1 MEDQIQMYSDN
12 PDRDSL
18 DGNVPSSSP
27 GTNPAGSPTT
37 ATTAAPGGP
46 SSSTAVAAGSSAGGV
61 GGGGGG
67 MFGRRSKAVA
77 RSGRGQRSEDAADD
91 KERGGSRGSGGGDGE
106 AAAGSASDV
115 EQGGCG
121 TAIVWRETEPCT
133 EMWSALSSMYGR
145 LVVLISVAFCVTEMT
160 DTTIMPLTYQGT
172 FMMYLYVVS
181 IVTILGIYGS
191 VIADS
196 LHTVTSSKQNLTA
209 SGDPD
214 LISLAS
220 FGTLKRAHISPA
232 NVSRSSFYLR
242 VGALVFGV
250 GTLVF
255 NGLEIAMHITSG
267 TGDCSGQMA
276 FAHPILQAIFT
287 FLQMHFMFVNSEV
300 VVEKFGT
307 LARFGLIHLM
317 ATNLSV
323 WFRIIIWDS
332 AHDWIHFA
340 RAYLARTARGFGGS
354 NDPLALKLQ
363 GFPGLEDLGY
373 NGYIDLEQATESNKD
388 GSIGLRDSGVLF
400 YGDPYGSTAT
410 PCNNSSLFPI
420 AVSHVQRV
428 ERLYQCYNNNTL
440 GQMWTQTMP
449 YLLPFVVEYSL
460 IASVVTY
467 IMWTKVGGD
476 KSKSKPTKR
485 LPVMNGT
492 LDVKRTSPWR
502 TDCRS
507 VSKGLFLGLLCLVG
521 GVVVLIIFFVMK
533 DTNEFRDRMF
543 WMACGTQ
550 LIVLFL
556 SVSMSIIGF
565 FQISKLSLRKNLT
578 DNPMD
583 SLLSSV
589 TIFGVYLIGIFGMIV
604 GGFRIGEPRH
614 MTLFVMNTL
623 LIIQATMQCM
633 LVAEARQ
640 RFCQDRQ
647 QQTFKPGRQVITF
660 LLFANITLWMLDT
673 LMAHHW
679 LSHEMQFSY
688 YGFLTWGV
696 ISRVGLPLMIFF
708 RFHQAV
714 ILIGIWKKTYKTRM
728 D

>member
-1 MEDQIQMYSDN
+1 
-12 PDRDSL
+12 
-18 DGNVPSSSP
+18 
-27 GTNPAGSPTT
+27 
-37 ATTAAPGGP
+37 
-46 SSSTAVAAGSSAGGV
+46 
-61 GGGGGG
+61 
-67 MFGRRSKAVA
+67 
-77 RSGRGQRSEDAADD
+77 
-91 KERGGSRGSGGGDGE
+91 
-106 AAAGSASDV
+106 
-115 EQGGCG
+115 
-121 TAIVWRETEPCT
+121 
-133 EMWSALSSMYGR
+133 
-145 LVVLISVAFCVTEMT
+145 
-160 DTTIMPLTYQGT
+160 
-172 FMMYLYVVS
+172 
-181 IVTILGIYGS
+181 
-191 VIADS
+191 
-196 LHTVTSSKQNLTA
+196 
-209 SGDPD
+209 
-214 LISLAS
+214 
-220 FGTLKRAHISPA
+220 
-232 NVSRSSFYLR
+232 
-242 VGALVFGV
+242 
-250 GTLVF
+250 
-255 NGLEIAMHITSG
+255 
-267 TGDCSGQMA
+267 
-276 FAHPILQAIFT
+276 
-287 FLQMHFMFVNSEV
+287 
-300 VVEKFGT
+300 
-307 LARFGLIHLM
+307 
-317 ATNLSV
+317 
-323 WFRIIIWDS
+323 
-332 AHDWIHFA
+332 
-340 RAYLARTARGFGGS
+340 
-354 NDPLALKLQ
+354 
-363 GFPGLEDLGY
+363 
-373 NGYIDLEQATESNKD
+373 
-388 GSIGLRDSGVLF
+388 
-400 YGDPYGSTAT
+400 
-410 PCNNSSLFPI
+410 
-420 AVSHVQRV
+420 
-428 ERLYQCYNNNTL
+428 
-440 GQMWTQTMP
+440 
-449 YLLPFVVEYSL
+449 
-460 IASVVTY
+460 
-467 IMWTKVGGD
+467 MWTKVGGD